1 MRTVAHEDVAL
12 GDWVA
17 AVSAAKDQ
25 GYDTFDWL
33 SAVDRMYVAPAAE
46 PTPAPA
52 ADQSTGEDATGVDAP
67 AHGSPL
73 QGPGF
78 DIVVHLIKVSGEP
91 GPGHVEGRLLR
102 TRVTDGQPAPSLTGV
117 FAGAAWY
124 ERETFEMFG
133 IDFAGYHDRV
143 GAPIR
148 PLLLPE
154 GFEGNPLKKSFM
166 LAARASKAWPG
177 AKEPGEGHAAPGA
190 GTGRRRVQAP
200 GVPDPVT
207 WGPRDPREV
216 PAEEPGEGAAG
227 IPSAAKPAEGEA

>member
-52 ADQSTGEDATGVDAP
+52 ADQSPGEDAPGGDAP

-78 DIVVHLIKVSGEP
+78 DIVVHLINC
-91 GPGHVEGRLLR
+91 LLY
-102 TRVTDGQPAPSLTGV
+102 TSPS
-117 FAGAAWY
+117 
-124 ERETFEMFG
+124 
-133 IDFAGYHDRV
+133 
-143 GAPIR
+143 
-148 PLLLPE
+148 
-154 GFEGNPLKKSFM
+154 
-166 LAARASKAWPG
+166 
-177 AKEPGEGHAAPGA
+177 
-190 GTGRRRVQAP
+190 
-200 GVPDPVT
+200 
-207 WGPRDPREV
+207 PRDGLLSRM
-216 PAEEPGEGAAG
+216 
-227 IPSAAKPAEGEA
+227 PSSA

>member
-52 ADQSTGEDATGVDAP
+52 ADQSPGEDAPGGDAP

-78 DIVVHLIKVSGEP
+78 DIVVHLIKVSGGP

-102 TRVTDGQPAPSLTGV
+102 TRVTDG
-117 FAGAAWY
+117 
-124 ERETFEMFG
+124 
-133 IDFAGYHDRV
+133 
-143 GAPIR
+143 
-148 PLLLPE
+148 
-154 GFEGNPLKKSFM
+154 
-166 LAARASKAWPG
+166 
-177 AKEPGEGHAAPGA
+177 
-190 GTGRRRVQAP
+190 
-200 GVPDPVT
+200 
-207 WGPRDPREV
+207 
-216 PAEEPGEGAAG
+216 
-227 IPSAAKPAEGEA
+227 

>member
-46 PTPAPA
+46 PAPAPA
-52 ADQSTGEDATGVDAP
+52 ADQSTGEDATGGDAP

-200 GVPDPVT
+200 GVPDPVA